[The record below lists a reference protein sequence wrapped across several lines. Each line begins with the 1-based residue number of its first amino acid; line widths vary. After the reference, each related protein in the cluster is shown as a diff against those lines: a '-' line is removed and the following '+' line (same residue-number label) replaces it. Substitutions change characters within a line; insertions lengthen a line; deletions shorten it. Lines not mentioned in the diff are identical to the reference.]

1 MPTKPRRTMTP
12 LALVVLGL
20 LRERPMH
27 PYEMQQLIRD
37 HHTDQVIKLRA
48 GSLYHTVERLHRAE
62 LIDAVE
68 TGRAGRRPERTV
80 YAITDRGRDEF
91 VANLRQLLTRPEQ
104 EYPVF
109 GAAVEL
115 LDALEPGDAAT
126 LLERRCVA
134 LEGDIVAVDRIERLL
149 IDSGLS
155 RVHLLELEYAQA
167 MRRAELTWIRQL
179 VDEIRSGGL
188 IWKTEEEQR

>member
-1 MPTKPRRTMTP
+1 MTP

-48 GSLYHTVERLHRAE
+48 GSLYHTVERLQRTE
-62 LIDAVE
+62 LISAIE

-91 VANLRQLLTRPEQ
+91 AANLRQLLSRPEQ

-109 GAAVEL
+109 GAAIEQ
-115 LDALEPGDAAT
+115 LDALDPSEAAK
-126 LLERRCVA
+126 LLGRRCVA
-134 LEGDIVAVDRIERLL
+134 LEGDIAAVDRIERLL
-149 IDSGLS
+149 IDNGLG
-155 RVHLLELEYAQA
+155 RIHLLELEYAQA
-167 MRRAELTWIRQL
+167 MRRAEVAWVRHL
-179 VDEIRSGGL
+179 VDEIRSGSL
-188 IWKTEEEQR
+188 IWKTEEDQP